1 LRVGYL
7 EGYLHRQS
15 DVKEGEHTGYILHV
29 EVELSSLEAVEELL
43 NERVAVTG
51 ALELIDYPER
61 GKELVFKVTSAA
73 AIDENVEEGLEE

>member
-1 LRVGYL
+1 MGYL

-15 DVKEGEHTGYILHV
+15 DAKEGEHTGYVLHV
-29 EVELSSLEAVEELL
+29 EVEVSSLEDVEELL

-51 ALELIDYPER
+51 DLELIDYPER

-73 AIDENVEEGLEE
+73 AIDEDVEEGLEE